1 MGLTQCSPLMTFRRV
16 KLIYHSLRHLHLYDS
31 WCLLNHVNKTLFCA
45 TQSKISHIIVLFVH
59 SDIIFYSAHINVTLI
74 HSVTIRFVNFF
85 FFFLI
90 NFCWTNVHFVE
101 PLIAPV
107 LDFVCPSSWVS
118 KPEWISRLH
127 SFLLACCDP
136 EGHNWCNTC
145 LFHQ

>member
-1 MGLTQCSPLMTFRRV
+1 MELE
-16 KLIYHSLRHLHLYDS
+16 
-31 WCLLNHVNKTLFCA
+31 LLLEF
-45 TQSKISHIIVLFVH
+45 F
-59 SDIIFYSAHINVTLI
+59 F
-74 HSVTIRFVNFF
+74 FF
-85 FFFLI
+85 FFFL
-90 NFCWTNVHFVE
+90 NFCWTNVHSVE

-127 SFLLACCDP
+127 SFLPVCCDP